1 MAIFTDLLIFGALL
15 MIAFNMKAFGER
27 MSRAN
32 KEQVDEAA
40 YGRMKAEIK
49 EELKSEREH

>member
-15 MIAFNMKAFGER
+15 MIAFNMKALGER
-27 MSRAN
+27 ISRAQ
-32 KEQVDEAA
+32 KEQMDEAT

-49 EELKSEREH
+49 EELKNERKH